1 MIRGNAWPP
10 GRTARIGTW
19 SRPGRPRAN
28 RAGSGGAAALNVC
41 VLPHGEPLGA
51 ESTGRVPVGSRRL
64 HDCVGAAGRRPGPRW
79 AARDPGRCHGRRGH
93 TGPCRPRQRP
103 RRRREV
109 ARAQK
114 TRPHRWRWN
123 ARERATGQGRAWA
136 GGRREQAPRQ
146 RRVARLAPWAGTFEG
161 TEPWQVS
168 ASVCVPEPLVRRH
181 AQTAGVSATLVS
193 HARGSGAAR
202 DAPAWSPSRQRG
214 WTAPGRSW
222 PVSGSRGTWLS
233 CSHSV

>member
-1 MIRGNAWPP
+1 MW
-10 GRTARIGTW
+10 
-19 SRPGRPRAN
+19 
-28 RAGSGGAAALNVC
+28 
-41 VLPHGEPLGA
+41 EPLGA

-64 HDCVGAAGRRPGPRW
+64 HDCVGDAGRRPGPRW

-136 GGRREQAPRQ
+136 GGRREQAPLQ

-168 ASVCVPEPLVRRH
+168 ASVCPPEPLVRRH
-181 AQTAGVSATLVS
+181 AQTAGRER
-193 HARGSGAAR
+193 HPGQ
-202 DAPAWSPSRQRG
+202 PRQG
-214 WTAPGRSW
+214 FG
-222 PVSGSRGTWLS
+222 RGTRRVRMVAKSTARVDRTRALVARFRVKGDVAEMFTLS
-233 CSHSV
+233 LIT